1 MKPMTEQTF
10 IDLGFKRKDVTTDG
24 QAFCYYTLDI
34 GNTFLTTN
42 ASDEAERIGWE
53 CWKAT
58 LPDNPLSSE
67 IKDLSELENLVRT
80 LQNNVKEN
88 KNA

>member
-1 MKPMTEQTF
+1 MITEQTF
-10 IDLGFKRKDVTTDG
+10 IDLGFKRNDVTTDG
-24 QAFCYYTLDI
+24 QAFYYYTLDI

-42 ASDEAERIGWE
+42 ASDEAKRIGWE

-67 IKDLSELENLVRT
+67 VKDLSELENLVRT
-80 LQNNVKEN
+80 LQKL
-88 KNA
+88 KNAEVS

>member
-1 MKPMTEQTF
+1 MTEQTF
-10 IDLGFKRKDVTTDG
+10 IDLGFKRNDVTVDG
-24 QAFCYYTLDI
+24 QDFYYYTLDI